1 MRCMLPL
8 ALFVTGC
15 LDYGK
20 LGEGFCTTALSS
32 GRAACDDYENDTL
45 DAALWRPNVVGG
57 TLLTERYASG
67 RRSFSQ
73 RLKSGSYNDPD
84 YAYRGRGVLHASLP
98 PDIAADAQLEYV
110 PPPGGP
116 VAAGSPNDFQPIGV
130 RFFFWVGD
138 SVSPGSYDLVR
149 FLDAGGKVQRTVSV
163 ESGATRVT
171 DNATGMTELQG
182 SQLSPSA
189 WHCMEVDSYAHK
201 LDVLTDFRQSNQ
213 LVQSLSALTPLDGLA
228 SIQFGPSRA
237 TTGQGAV
244 DIWFD
249 ETIIDASFVGC
260 VP

>member
-98 PDIAADAQLEYV
+98 PDIAADAQLAFASSSGSV
-110 PPPGGP
+110 TVCPR
-116 VAAGSPNDFQPIGV
+116 AATTS
-130 RFFFWVGD
+130 
-138 SVSPGSYDLVR
+138 
-149 FLDAGGKVQRTVSV
+149 
-163 ESGATRVT
+163 
-171 DNATGMTELQG
+171 
-182 SQLSPSA
+182 SA
-189 WHCMEVDSYAHK
+189 FS
-201 LDVLTDFRQSNQ
+201 T
-213 LVQSLSALTPLDGLA
+213 LA
-228 SIQFGPSRA
+228 ARCNERSPSRA
-237 TTGQGAV
+237 AQRA
-244 DIWFD
+244 
-249 ETIIDASFVGC
+249 
-260 VP
+260 